1 LTFLSTKERDCSM
14 TDYIIITGQITGK
27 ARPRLNGNTGKVYT
41 QRETKRYEDLIAWC
55 YKTQRGEFFYDLPV
69 KATILAEY
77 AIPKGTPKAKREAM
91 LAQSILPTKKPD
103 IDNIEK
109 IVLDALNGIAYKDD
123 KQVVKTD
130 CIKKYAAES
139 RLLVKVERV

>member
-1 LTFLSTKERDCSM
+1 MDF
-14 TDYIIITGQITGK
+14 IIITGQITGK
-27 ARPRLNGNTGKVYT
+27 GRPRLNGNTGAVYT
-41 QRETKRYEDLIAWC
+41 PRETKRYEELVAWC
-55 YKTQRGEFFYDLPV
+55 YKTQHGGFFYDWPV
-69 KATILAEY
+69 KVTIIAEY
-77 AIPKGTPKAKREAM
+77 AVPKGTPMLKREAM
-91 LAQSILPTKKPD
+91 LAGNIKPTKKPD